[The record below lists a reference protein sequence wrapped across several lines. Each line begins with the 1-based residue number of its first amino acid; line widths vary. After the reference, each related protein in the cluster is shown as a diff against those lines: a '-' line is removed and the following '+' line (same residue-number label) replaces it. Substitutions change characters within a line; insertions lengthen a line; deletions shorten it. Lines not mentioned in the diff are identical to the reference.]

1 MNPLLYFWLFLKASL
16 FSTGG
21 FGNLPS
27 LHHDLLA
34 RGWATEAQFAESM
47 MVGQISPGPNGLWVI
62 SLGYLTDGLRGT
74 LCALLA
80 VSLPPFF
87 VLIVERIYRA
97 VEGHPAVEG
106 FMRGLTLAISGIF
119 VVILLN
125 LLHSAGMV
133 PPLWNSVNARPLT
146 IAIGALL
153 LGATKRVPFPLII
166 ILGAVVGLFWR

>member
-34 RGWATEAQFAESM
+34 RGWATEPQFAESM
-47 MVGQISPGPNGLWVI
+47 MVGQIAPGPNGLWVI

-74 LCALLA
+74 LFALLA
-80 VSLPPFF
+80 VTLPPLL
-87 VLIVERIYRA
+87 VLVVERLYRV

-125 LLHSAGMV
+125 LLHSAGMNV
-133 PPLWNSVNARPLT
+133 RTLT
-146 IAIGALL
+146 IAIAALL
-153 LGATKRVPFPLII
+153 LGGTKRVPFPFII
-166 ILGAVVGLFWR
+166 VLGAVAGLLWR

>member
-34 RGWATEAQFAESM
+34 RGWATESQFAESM

-74 LCALLA
+74 LFALLA
-80 VSLPPFF
+80 VSLPPLL

-125 LLHSAGMV
+125 LLHSAGMIT
-133 PPLWNSVNARPLT
+133 PLWNSVNARPLT
-146 IAIGALL
+146 IAIAALL

-166 ILGAVVGLFWR
+166 LLGAVVGLLWR

>member
-34 RGWATEAQFAESM
+34 RGWATESQFAESM

-74 LCALLA
+74 LLALLA
-80 VSLPPFF
+80 VSLPPIL

-125 LLHSAGMV
+125 LLHSAGMIA
-133 PPLWNSVNARPLT
+133 PLLARANARPLI
-146 IAIGALL
+146 IAIAALL
-153 LGATKRVPFPLII
+153 LGAAKRVPFPLII
-166 ILGAVVGLFWR
+166 VLGAIAGLLWR

>member
-34 RGWATEAQFAESM
+34 RGWATESQFAESM

-80 VSLPPFF
+80 VSLPPFL

-125 LLHSAGMV
+125 LLHSAGMIT
-133 PPLWNSVNARPLT
+133 PFWSSVNARPLT
-146 IAIGALL
+146 IAIAALL
-153 LGATKRVPFPLII
+153 LGSTKRVPFPLII
-166 ILGAVVGLFWR
+166 ILGAVVGLLWH

>member
-34 RGWATEAQFAESM
+34 RGWATEPQFAESM
-47 MVGQISPGPNGLWVI
+47 MVGQIAPGPNGLWVI

-80 VSLPPFF
+80 VTLPPLL
-87 VLIVERIYRA
+87 VLVIERLYRVVA
-97 VEGHPAVEG
+97 GHPAVGG

-125 LLHSAGMV
+125 LLHSAGM
-133 PPLWNSVNARPLT
+133 NARTLT
-146 IAIGALL
+146 IATAALL
-153 LGATKRVPFPLII
+153 LGSTKRIPFPLII
-166 ILGAVVGLFWR
+166 VLGAVAGLLWR

>member
-27 LHHDLLA
+27 LHHDLLQ

-74 LCALLA
+74 LFALLA
-80 VSLPPFF
+80 VSLPPLL

-125 LLHSAGMV
+125 LLHAAGMIA
-133 PPLWNSVNARPLT
+133 PLWNSVNARPLT
-146 IAIGALL
+146 IAIVALL

-166 ILGAVVGLFWR
+166 ILGAVAGVLWR